1 MVFTRKDEDFH
12 GRTVSFREGNQN
24 GTPYFEAGDTSLK
37 LNPHPNPHP
46 VKCKGIRW
54 HLFHD
59 TRWENSLLLE
69 KHRFGYPFIKFLWC
83 YYLFGLR
90 DTFFQNLAPLRP
102 RMVKGGKVFPATQN
116 WNICR
121 DVVTWNPSSPKFL
134 VEKTIL
140 PWKGEF
146 TLKNLR
152 YLANKMKWYKYSSC
166 FLKIDWKKEN
176 TLKEMEV
183 CLFSMRMDFPRISP
197 PRRCSTVSMGF
208 FCIFPPQG
216 WWWWLAR
223 WIWKVAKNQIL
234 IKSPSG

>member
-1 MVFTRKDEDFH
+1 MLVS
-12 GRTVSFREGNQN
+12 GRVTKMGHHIWSRRYLFKTKSPPES
-24 GTPYFEAGDTSLK
+24 P
-37 LNPHPNPHP
+37 P

-121 DVVTWNPSSPKFL
+121 DVVTWNPSSPQFL

-166 FLKIDWKKEN
+166 FLKIDWKKRIPW
-176 TLKEMEV
+176 KRWRSV
-183 CLFSMRMDFPRISP
+183 YFP
-197 PRRCSTVSMGF
+197 CGW
-208 FCIFPPQG
+208 IFPAFHLPEDVQLFPWVFFASSLPKGGGGG
-216 WWWWLAR
+216 WQDGFER
-223 WIWKVAKNQIL
+223 
-234 IKSPSG
+234 